1 MTKVQQFYKL
11 LEDDLLS
18 RDYEVDIVEGKQTTI
33 MRESMDKPFV
43 LHQHIVE
50 EFLSFDII
58 TPQMAYESLVTFF
71 LDQL

>member
-1 MTKVQQFYKL
+1 MTKVQQFYEL

-33 MRESMDKPFV
+33 MREGMDKPFV

-50 EFLSFDII
+50 EFLSFDPV
-58 TPQMAYESLVTFF
+58 TPQIAYESLVTDF
-71 LDQL
+71 LDRL